1 MSEEEEGRQSVDSAL
16 ARAADQLTRVKAH
29 APLSEAEQM
38 LVRFLI
44 RDAGSL
50 IDEDVN
56 IGGGA

>member
-1 MSEEEEGRQSVDSAL
+1 MSEEEEVRQIVDSAL

-44 RDAGSL
+44 RDAGQL
-50 IDEDVN
+50 IDDPVS